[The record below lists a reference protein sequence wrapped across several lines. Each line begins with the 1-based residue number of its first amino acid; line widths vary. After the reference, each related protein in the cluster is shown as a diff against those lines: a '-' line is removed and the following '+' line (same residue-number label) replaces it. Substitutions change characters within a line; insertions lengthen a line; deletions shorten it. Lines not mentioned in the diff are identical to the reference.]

1 MAPGSTGSSSWWQRS
16 SGLGARDH
24 RGTSPDG
31 CGRCVFGRRPRRG
44 DSARFRDEQ
53 FLDSAAE
60 DGADDIQ
67 VAELDDVG
75 LAGPQARHLAGADD
89 QAAVGTSRIYLPR
102 PAPRWWNLSGQARE
116 AEIGRLRGFVEQ
128 VYRPGFGHLAARLRP
143 CWESH
148 DLCLYC
154 LDIAAELHAVL
165 YLQSRRTIPLL
176 NGQAEYATRVLPALA
191 DLMSTETRSGC
202 HHHTPLAN
210 GGPIPTREGR
220 P

>member
-1 MAPGSTGSSSWWQRS
+1 MTDGALQNIVLQLTQTAERLAGLERLVTD
-16 SGLGARDH
+16 LGADIRQQAE
-24 RGTSPDG
+24 RT
-31 CGRCVFGRRPRRG
+31 
-44 DSARFRDEQ
+44 ARLQALEEALAALTVRVAEVLPDEQ
-53 FLDSAAE
+53 GSPRVYA
-60 DGADDIQ
+60 
-67 VAELDDVG
+67 
-75 LAGPQARHLAGADD
+75 
-89 QAAVGTSRIYLPR
+89 PR
-102 PAPRWWNLSGQARE
+102 PVPRWWNLTGRARE

-165 YLQSRRTIPLL
+165 YLQSRRTVSLL

-202 HHHTPLAN
+202 QHHAPAAN
-210 GGPIPTREGR
+210 GR
-220 P
+220 PLPVGGGQP

>member
-1 MAPGSTGSSSWWQRS
+1 VTDTALQNVVLQLTETADKLAALERLVTT
-16 SGLGARDH
+16 LGADIRQQAD
-24 RGTSPDG
+24 RT
-31 CGRCVFGRRPRRG
+31 
-44 DSARFRDEQ
+44 ARLQVLEDALATLTARVAEVLPDEQ
-53 FLDSAAE
+53 GAARVY
-60 DGADDIQ
+60 A
-67 VAELDDVG
+67 
-75 LAGPQARHLAGADD
+75 
-89 QAAVGTSRIYLPR
+89 PR
-102 PAPRWWNLSGQARE
+102 PAPRWWNLSGGARE

-165 YLQSRRTIPLL
+165 YLQARRTVSLL

-202 HHHTPLAN
+202 QQHPATAN
-210 GGPIPTREGR
+210 GRSLPVSGR
-220 P
+220 

>member
-1 MAPGSTGSSSWWQRS
+1 VTDTALQNVVLQLTETADKLTALERLVAT
-16 SGLGARDH
+16 LGADIRQQAD
-24 RGTSPDG
+24 RTARLQVLEDALATLTAKVAEVLPDG
-31 CGRCVFGRRPRRG
+31 QG
-44 DSARFRDEQ
+44 
-53 FLDSAAE
+53 AAHVY
-60 DGADDIQ
+60 A
-67 VAELDDVG
+67 
-75 LAGPQARHLAGADD
+75 
-89 QAAVGTSRIYLPR
+89 PR
-102 PAPRWWNLSGQARE
+102 PAPRWWNLSGEARQ

-165 YLQSRRTIPLL
+165 YLQARRTVSLL

-202 HHHTPLAN
+202 QQHPAAAN
-210 GGPIPTREGR
+210 ARSLPVNGR
-220 P
+220 

>member
-1 MAPGSTGSSSWWQRS
+1 VLPDEHGS
-16 SGLGARDH
+16 
-24 RGTSPDG
+24 
-31 CGRCVFGRRPRRG
+31 PR
-44 DSARFRDEQ
+44 
-53 FLDSAAE
+53 
-60 DGADDIQ
+60 
-67 VAELDDVG
+67 VY
-75 LAGPQARHLAGADD
+75 
-89 QAAVGTSRIYLPR
+89 TPR

-165 YLQSRRTIPLL
+165 YLQSRRTVSLL

-191 DLMSTETRSGC
+191 DLMSVETRSGC
-202 HHHTPLAN
+202 QHHTPLAN
-210 GGPIPTREGR
+210 GAPIPLRGGL

>member
-1 MAPGSTGSSSWWQRS
+1 MTDDALPQVVLQLTQTAEKLA
-16 SGLGARDH
+16 GLERLVHQLGTDIRKQAEQTARLQALEDALAALA
-24 RGTSPDG
+24 
-31 CGRCVFGRRPRRG
+31 
-44 DSARFRDEQ
+44 ARVAEALPDEQ
-53 FLDSAAE
+53 GS
-60 DGADDIQ
+60 
-67 VAELDDVG
+67 
-75 LAGPQARHLAGADD
+75 
-89 QAAVGTSRIYLPR
+89 SRIYLPR

-165 YLQSRRTIPLL
+165 YLQGRRTVSLL
-176 NGQAEYATRVLPALA
+176 NGQAEYAARVLPALA
-191 DLMSTETRSGC
+191 DLMSIETRSGC
-202 HHHTPLAN
+202 QHHTPLAN
-210 GGPIPTREGR
+210 GGPIPMRGGQ

>member
-1 MAPGSTGSSSWWQRS
+1 VTDGALPQLVLQLTETAEKLADLERLVTE
-16 SGLGARDH
+16 LGADIRQQAQ
-24 RGTSPDG
+24 RT
-31 CGRCVFGRRPRRG
+31 
-44 DSARFRDEQ
+44 ARLQALEEAFAALAARVSEVLPDEQ
-53 FLDSAAE
+53 
-60 DGADDIQ
+60 GT
-67 VAELDDVG
+67 
-75 LAGPQARHLAGADD
+75 ARVYA
-89 QAAVGTSRIYLPR
+89 PR
-102 PAPRWWNLSGQARE
+102 PAPRWWNLSGEARE

-165 YLQSRRTIPLL
+165 YLQSRRTVALL

-202 HHHTPLAN
+202 QPHAPTAN
-210 GGPIPTREGR
+210 GMPLPVRGGR